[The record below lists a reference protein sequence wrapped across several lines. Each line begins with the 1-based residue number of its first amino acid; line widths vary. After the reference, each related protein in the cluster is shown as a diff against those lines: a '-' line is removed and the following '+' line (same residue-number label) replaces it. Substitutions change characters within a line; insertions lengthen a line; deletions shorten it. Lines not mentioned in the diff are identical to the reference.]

1 MELQSASHLTG
12 IDRGSRNTGASCL
25 TDRRALRPRR
35 GFPPKPLVVI
45 GLGNEIARDD
55 GVGILTA
62 RRLERLL
69 ARRGDAEAIPLP
81 WAGLALL
88 DALRGRR
95 RAALVD
101 CLTTGRL
108 APGTVVRFRTGDGDG
123 DDGFPG
129 SVRLNSFHDLDFATA
144 LELGRELGW
153 SLPEEIAVW
162 AVEGGVVDEFGEG
175 LSPPVLA
182 AVDRVVTEILAFLA
196 PAEGRGDELET
207 TVEKTR
213 TKTETVTP

>member
-1 MELQSASHLTG
+1 
-12 IDRGSRNTGASCL
+12 
-25 TDRRALRPRR
+25 
-35 GFPPKPLVVI
+35 VVV

-88 DALRGRR
+88 DVLRGRR

-108 APGTVVRFRTGDGDG
+108 APGTVVRFRADERHG
-123 DDGFPG
+123 DDRGDFPG
-129 SVRLNSFHDLDFATA
+129 SVRLNSFHDLDFATSLA
-144 LELGRELGW
+144 LGREIGW

-162 AVEGGVVDEFGEG
+162 GVEGGVVDEFGEG
-175 LSPPVLA
+175 LSPSVLA
-182 AVDRVVTEILAFLA
+182 AADRVVAEVLDFLTPISDPGA
-196 PAEGRGDELET
+196 GPESGTNEDGD
-207 TVEKTR
+207 
-213 TKTETVTP
+213 